1 MSFFKDKN
9 VLVTGGTGLIG
20 MPLVRKLVD
29 LGANLTVVSLDKNT
43 SLDESINFINWLYSN

>member
-20 MPLVRKLVD
+20 MPLVKKLIS
-29 LGANLTVVSLDKNT
+29 LEANLTVISLDK
-43 SLDESINFINWLYSN
+43 FIGDMS